1 VAHGGVRFRLEPL
14 SLDERLCWLQHSPS
28 LPYSPDIE
36 SYGVANNGEVTIT
49 LITGANK
56 GLGFETARRLVLAGH
71 SVYLGA
77 RDPKKGRV
85 AAESVGAR
93 FIELDVTSDESVD
106 AAARDILRRDGRLDV
121 LVNNAGIAGNGA
133 KPADVTADDLE
144 HVFATNVFGLVRVTH
159 AMLPL
164 LLKSEDPVIVNV
176 ASGLGSIGVVTDRS
190 RLESNFP
197 TIAYSSSKSA
207 VTMLTVQYAK
217 AFPEIRVNVVDPGYT
232 ATDLNGNRG
241 HQSVTEGTDAIVEL
255 ATIGSDGPTGTFRD
269 RSGTVPW

>member
-1 VAHGGVRFRLEPL
+1 
-14 SLDERLCWLQHSPS
+14 
-28 LPYSPDIE
+28 
-36 SYGVANNGEVTIT
+36 VTIT

-56 GLGFETARRLVLAGH
+56 GLGFETARRLIEDGH
-71 SVYLGA
+71 SVYLGS
-77 RDPKKGRV
+77 RDAKRGRA
-85 AAESVGAR
+85 AAEAVGGR

-106 AAARDILRRDGRLDV
+106 AAARDIRRRDGRLDV
-121 LVNNAGIAGNGA
+121 LINNAGIGGGRS
-133 KPADVTADDLE
+133 KPGDVTAEDLE
-144 HVFATNVFGLVRVTH
+144 HVYATNVFGLVRVTH

-176 ASGLGSIGVVTDRS
+176 ASGLGSIGVVTDKS
-190 RLESNFP
+190 RMESQFP

-241 HQSVTEGTDAIVEL
+241 TQTVTEGTDAIVKL
-255 ATIGSDGPTGTFRD
+255 ATIGSDGPTGTFQD
-269 RSGTVPW
+269 RNGTVPW